1 MSFARGRIW
10 GGKQLLKLDEALS
23 LFWGHQHSQNRSELT
38 VAAYQTDLAQFFRFV
53 ALEQGLEAEMLT
65 VELIDVYIVRG
76 FLGTLA
82 ECGLTRRSMARK
94 LAALRSF
101 FKFFCRKEILRIN
114 PVQRVA
120 SPKLGRKLP
129 NFLYLEQMEV
139 LLRASDCTNL
149 LGSRDQVIMEL
160 LYGSGLRVS
169 ELVGLDLKNLDLES
183 GLIRVLGK
191 GSKERV
197 VPVTNY
203 AIEAIERHLGMRQ
216 DQNQILLLNYQG
228 TRLTAR
234 SVRRI
239 LDKLVAKSG
248 LGQHVNPHM
257 LRHSYATHMLDGGA
271 DLRSVQE
278 LLGHLKLSST
288 QIYTHLTRERIKKVY
303 DQAHPRAKGADT
315 PLAE

>member
-1 MSFARGRIW
+1 MNM
-10 GGKQLLKLDEALS
+10 DEALS
-23 LFWGHQHSQNRSELT
+23 LFSGHQYSQNRSELT
-38 VAAYQTDLAQFFRFV
+38 VAAYQTDLVQFFSFAAGELGV
-53 ALEQGLEAEMLT
+53 ESEKLT
-65 VELIDVYIVRG
+65 VDLIDVYIVRG
-76 FLGTLA
+76 FLGVLA
-82 ECGLTRRSMARK
+82 DHGLARKSMARK
-94 LAALRSF
+94 LAALRTF
-101 FKFFCRKEILRIN
+101 FKFLCRKEILLIN

-129 NFLYLEQMEV
+129 NFLYLDQMDG

-149 LGSRDQVIMEL
+149 LGARDQVIMEL

-169 ELVGLDLKNLDLES
+169 ELVGLDRENLDLEI

-203 AIEAIERHLGMRQ
+203 AIQAIEEYLKMRK
-216 DQNQILLLNYQG
+216 DHSEILLLNYQG
-228 TRLTAR
+228 TRLSAR

-239 LDKLVAKSG
+239 LDKMVAKISME
-248 LGQHVNPHM
+248 QHVNPHM

-288 QIYTHLTRERIKKVY
+288 QIYTHLTRERLKKVY
-303 DQAHPRAKGADT
+303 DQAHPRAK
-315 PLAE
+315 

>member
-1 MSFARGRIW
+1 M
-10 GGKQLLKLDEALS
+10 KVDEALS
-23 LFWGHQHSQNRSELT
+23 LFSGHQYSQNRSELT
-38 VAAYQTDLAQFFRFV
+38 VGAYQTDLGQFFSFV
-53 ALEQGLEAEMLT
+53 ALEQGLEVEFLT
-65 VELIDVYIVRG
+65 VDPIDVYSVRG

-82 ECGLTRRSMARK
+82 DYGLTRKSMARK

-101 FKFFCRKEILRIN
+101 FKFLCRKEIIQIN

-129 NFLYLEQMEV
+129 NFLYLDQVKM
-139 LLRASDCTNL
+139 LLKAPDCSKQ
-149 LGSRDQVIMEL
+149 LGARDQVIIEL

-169 ELVGLDLKNLDLES
+169 ELVGLDLDNLDLES

-203 AIEAIERHLGMRQ
+203 AIGAIKGYLEMRK
-216 DQNQILLLNYQG
+216 DHSEILLLNYQG
-228 TRLTAR
+228 TRLSAR

-239 LDKLVAKSG
+239 LDKLVAKIC
-248 LGQHVNPHM
+248 LEQHVNPHM
-257 LRHSYATHMLDGGA
+257 LRHSFATHMLDGGA

-288 QIYTHLTRERIKKVY
+288 QIYTHLTRERLKIVY
-303 DQAHPRAKGADT
+303 AQAHPRAKGPKS
-315 PLAE
+315 PLTE